1 MKYCTKC
8 GAQCNDTEKFCK
20 ECGAPLPENQ
30 NMAGASA
37 DNTTA
42 NSTAS
47 NNAANDPNYN
57 YNYNYNTSTGN
68 TYQNGTNA
76 GSNYSG
82 GNYYSNANGQPN
94 YNGTPNYNGAPNGQ
108 PNNGYN
114 HPFNGVPY
122 AGIARRSIPVAI
134 LLSIVTCGIYG
145 IYWMI
150 KLNDEVNVLAL
161 EPNATTGG
169 MVFLLSL
176 VTCGIYGFYWM
187 YQMGERCDRIK
198 GNAGNSGLLY
208 LLLGIFGLSIVSYCL
223 MQDTINH
230 AVA

>member
-30 NMAGASA
+30 NMAGASSS
-37 DNTTA
+37 NTYQ
-42 NSTAS
+42 NGAS
-47 NNAANDPNYN
+47 
-57 YNYNYNTSTGN
+57 SGN

-82 GNYYSNANGQPN
+82 GNYYN
-94 YNGTPNYNGAPNGQ
+94 YANGQ

-114 HPFNGVPY
+114 QPFQGAPY
-122 AGIARRSIPVAI
+122 AGIASRSIPVAI
-134 LLSIVTCGIYG
+134 LLSIVTCGFYG

-150 KLNDEVNVLAL
+150 KLNDEINVLAF
-161 EPNATTGG
+161 EPNATSGG

-176 VTCGIYGFYWM
+176 VTCGIYGLYWM

-198 GNAGNSGLLY
+198 GTAGNSGLLY
-208 LLLGIFGLSIVSYCL
+208 LLLGVFGLSIVSYCL

-230 AVA
+230 AIV